1 MTARRFRRRAATLA
15 DVTEGDVKP
24 AIKKAFTDA
33 GCLVIPTPVLRRS
46 RGIEGAPPG
55 WSDVVVLVPPGR
67 WVAVEFKRPIG
78 GKLTPAQVK
87 MRDWFERNG
96 FGEIEVVRTPAE
108 AIRLVARV
116 RSEKRP
122 SRPPVAMVANGRMYR

>member
-1 MTARRFRRRAATLA
+1 MTLRRFRRRAATLA

-24 AIKKAFTDA
+24 RIKQAFADA

-55 WSDVVVLVPPGR
+55 WPDLVVLIPPGH
-67 WVAVEFKRPIG
+67 WAAVELKRPSG
-78 GKLTPAQVK
+78 GKLTPAQVR

-116 RSEKRP
+116 RLR
-122 SRPPVAMVANGRMYR
+122 